1 MPVRKTFD
9 SPKIKEALSRMVAT
23 LAERHVRTDSLV
35 VVGIADG
42 GIELAR
48 RLTASLD
55 EKFGRALQGGVIN
68 AAFQR
73 DDIGQNPI
81 PKQEGA
87 THLPADVDDAT
98 VLLVDDV
105 LSTGRTIRAAIEE
118 LFSIGRPA
126 RVELAVLVDRGNH
139 CLPFTADVVGFV
151 EDTDPSEDVVV
162 KLDEHHP
169 ADDQIT
175 IHSPD

>member
-1 MPVRKTFD
+1 VPVRKTIN
-9 SPKIKEALSRMVAT
+9 SPDIKEALTKMVTT
-23 LAERHVRTDSLV
+23 LAERHGGTDSLI

-42 GIELAR
+42 GVELAR

-55 EKFGRALQGGVIN
+55 QKLGRTLDTGIVN
-68 AAFQR
+68 VAFQR

-81 PKQEGA
+81 PKQAIA
-87 THLPADVDDAT
+87 THLPADVDNAT

-126 RVELAVLVDRGNH
+126 RVELAVLVDRGHH
-139 CLPFTADVVGFV
+139 CLPFAADVAGFV
-151 EDTDPSEDVVV
+151 EETDPSEDVVV
-162 KLDEHHP
+162 NLNEGQP
-169 ADDQIT
+169 ADDRIT
-175 IHSPD
+175 ITSPS

>member
-1 MPVRKTFD
+1 
-9 SPKIKEALSRMVAT
+9 MVAT
-23 LAERHVRTDSLV
+23 LAKRHDQTDSLI

-42 GIELAR
+42 GIELAK
-48 RLTASLD
+48 RLTASLE
-55 EKFGRALQGGVIN
+55 EKLGRPIDTGVVN
-68 AAFQR
+68 VEFQR

-81 PKQEGA
+81 PKQAIA

-105 LSTGRTIRAAIEE
+105 LATGRTTRAAIEE

-126 RVELAVLVDRGNH
+126 RVELAVLVDRGNR
-139 CLPFTADVVGFV
+139 CLPFSADVAGFV
-151 EDTDPSEDVVV
+151 EETNPSEDVVV
-162 KLDEHHP
+162 HLNKTQP

-175 IHSPD
+175 ITSLA

>member
-1 MPVRKTFD
+1 
-9 SPKIKEALSRMVAT
+9 MVAT
-23 LAERHVRTDSLV
+23 LAERHGRTESLI

-42 GIELAR
+42 GVELAR

-55 EKFGRALQGGVIN
+55 QKLGRTLDTGVVN
-68 AAFQR
+68 VAFQR

-81 PKQEGA
+81 PKQAVA
-87 THLPADVDDAT
+87 TDLPADVDNAT

-126 RVELAVLVDRGNH
+126 RVELAVLVDRGHH
-139 CLPFTADVVGFV
+139 CLPFAADVAGFV
-151 EDTDPSEDVVV
+151 EETDPSEDVIVN
-162 KLDEHHP
+162 LNENLP
-169 ADDQIT
+169 TDDRIT
-175 IHSPD
+175 ITRPT

>member
-1 MPVRKTFD
+1 
-9 SPKIKEALSRMVAT
+9 MVAT
-23 LAERHVRTDSLV
+23 LAERHGRTESLI

-42 GIELAR
+42 GVELAR

-55 EKFGRALQGGVIN
+55 QKLGRALDTGVVN
-68 AAFQR
+68 VAFQR

-81 PKQEGA
+81 PKQAVA
-87 THLPADVDDAT
+87 TDLPADVDNAT

-126 RVELAVLVDRGNH
+126 RVELAVLVDRGHH
-139 CLPFTADVVGFV
+139 CLPFAADVAGFV
-151 EDTDPSEDVVV
+151 EETDPSEDVIVS
-162 KLDEHHP
+162 LNENLP
-169 ADDQIT
+169 ADDRIT
-175 IHSPD
+175 ITRPT